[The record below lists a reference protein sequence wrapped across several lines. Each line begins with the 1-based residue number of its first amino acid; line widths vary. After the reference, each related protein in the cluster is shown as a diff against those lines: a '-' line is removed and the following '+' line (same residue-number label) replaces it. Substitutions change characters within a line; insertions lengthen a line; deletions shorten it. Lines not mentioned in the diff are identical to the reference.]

1 MNTRDKAIELIK
13 ENFTDR
19 DLMVELKGSDL
30 VYQAVL
36 KTVQQAL
43 NIDLVS
49 DCNIAIGDY
58 VWYNERIHKVQKIRF
73 DDEFWQGKEIAIID
87 IQAKDTK
94 DVPTRVLRY
103 VR

>member
-49 DCNIAIGDY
+49 KTFIAGAVVEITGWIHGHEFELGEKVTLIEKDGDL
-58 VWYNERIHKVQKIRF
+58 WLSRNKDNSEWWINEEESNVC
-73 DDEFWQGKEIAIID
+73 
-87 IQAKDTK
+87 
-94 DVPTRVLRY
+94 
-103 VR
+103 

>member
-49 DCNIAIGDY
+49 KSFKCCKESDKCSVQCDDCNM
-58 VWYNERIHKVQKIRF
+58 VYN
-73 DDEFWQGKEIAIID
+73 
-87 IQAKDTK
+87 
-94 DVPTRVLRY
+94 Y
-103 VR
+103 

>member
-49 DCNIAIGDY
+49 
-58 VWYNERIHKVQKIRF
+58 F
-73 DDEFWQGKEIAIID
+73 SLPTDDEIENQADSALFGFGKGRQYDDDYHTGYID
-87 IQAKDTK
+87 GAKWIK
-94 DVPTRVLRY
+94 KESNES
-103 VR
+103 